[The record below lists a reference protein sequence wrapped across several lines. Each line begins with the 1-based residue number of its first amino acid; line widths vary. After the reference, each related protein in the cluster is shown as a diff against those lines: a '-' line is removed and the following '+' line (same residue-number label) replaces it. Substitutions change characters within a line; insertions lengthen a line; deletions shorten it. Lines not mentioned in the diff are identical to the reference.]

1 MRLNNKISIKGDTLT
16 IFKEGMF
23 NPMKGGANLGAIAK
37 KIYDELQLMGS
48 YDSSDRQLL
57 IKQAGLSGNDAAT
70 VSDMLFDMD
79 ADERYDDMSRYDE
92 AIKQY
97 LEEGEDEIDFDDEN
111 FSDPMIDDYDDMDRS
126 NDAAYKKAFSSMNE
140 AKMYYHVLED
150 GGYGRIGHQGVY
162 NTKEEAQN
170 RADKLSDMFPKSEFY
185 VEAYTSKRE
194 PVTVTMESKVVNE
207 LSTFVNNSPVTSEY
221 NGKTITWDDYEV
233 TERNVDGG
241 GYTNA
246 IMLMGSDE
254 DGNEYTCQG
263 STTHGDVDE
272 WDDSTIEMVNS
283 INEANTLP
291 IIKSVTY
298 FGGGNYTV
306 ILDDG
311 YKILISGGNLE
322 GIYGGDAEDV
332 NSFVGQEWD
341 QEPYNI
347 NEGKKAKTDPKDKKK
362 ADKNNYCQK
371 DIADVDMVN
380 PYELKKGI
388 RIEMVDTEDYVKA
401 MDKAVKKLKKDP
413 MFYTNLIANS
423 KQVKADKRSDLP
435 KEVKDKKLNK
445 TSDKMKDKA
454 NEMGV
459 SKKDATK
466 KNANDTLNK
475 KEMAK
480 GKPKGVKEMTMKPK
494 SSKGMKAMDTPG
506 KETKAK
512 LKESISIFNSLK
524 KLLLS

>member
-1 MRLNNKISIKGDTLT
+1 MTLQDQYTQINEGKGAKDVFL
-16 IFKEGMF
+16 KH
-23 NPMKGGANLGAIAK
+23 AK
-37 KIYDELQLMGS
+37 KLFPNMIPNHYGYE
-48 YDSSDRQLL
+48 DSVKIL
-57 IKQAGLSGNDAAT
+57 KQRSVITENIWGIANASN
-70 VSDMLFDMD
+70 
-79 ADERYDDMSRYDE
+79 
-92 AIKQY
+92 KQP
-97 LEEGEDEIDFDDEN
+97 DWFQIFNEN
-111 FSDPMIDDYDDMDRS
+111 
-126 NDAAYKKAFSSMNE
+126 
-140 AKMYYHVLED
+140 L
-150 GGYGRIGHQGVY
+150 
-162 NTKEEAQN
+162 
-170 RADKLSDMFPKSEFY
+170 
-185 VEAYTSKRE
+185 
-194 PVTVTMESKVVNE
+194 
-207 LSTFVNNSPVTSEY
+207 
-221 NGKTITWDDYEV
+221 
-233 TERNVDGG
+233 
-241 GYTNA
+241 
-246 IMLMGSDE
+246 
-254 DGNEYTCQG
+254 NEYDKA
-263 STTHGDVDE
+263 SN
-272 WDDSTIEMVNS
+272 WDNES
-283 INEANTLP
+283 INEENKSLP

-306 ILDDG
+306 TLDDG

-332 NSFVGQEWD
+332 KSFVGQEWD

-347 NEGKKAKTDPKDKKK
+347 NEAKKAKTDPKDKKK
-362 ADKNNYCQK
+362 ADKTNYGQK
-371 DIADVDMVN
+371 DIADIDMVN

-413 MFYTNLIANS
+413 MFYSNLIANA
-423 KQVKADKRSDLP
+423 KHVKADKRSDLP

-454 NEMGV
+454 NEMEV

-466 KNANDTLNK
+466 KNAKDTLNK

>member
-23 NPMKGGANLGAIAK
+23 NPMKGGANLNAIAK

-48 YDSSDRQLL
+48 YDSSDRQSL
-57 IKQAGLSGNDAAT
+57 IKQAGLSGNDAKT
-70 VSDMLFDMD
+70 VSDMLFVMD

-92 AIKQY
+92 AINQY
-97 LEEGEDEIDFDDEN
+97 LEEGEDEIDFDD
-111 FSDPMIDDYDDMDRS
+111 MDRS
-126 NDAAYKKAFSSMNE
+126 NDDAYEKAFSSMNE
-140 AKMYYHVLED
+140 
-150 GGYGRIGHQGVY
+150 
-162 NTKEEAQN
+162 
-170 RADKLSDMFPKSEFY
+170 
-185 VEAYTSKRE
+185 
-194 PVTVTMESKVVNE
+194 
-207 LSTFVNNSPVTSEY
+207 LSTFANNSPVTSEY

-254 DGNEYTCQG
+254 DGNEYTCEG
-263 STTHGDVDE
+263 STTHGEVDE

-283 INEANTLP
+283 INEA
-291 IIKSVTY
+291 
-298 FGGGNYTV
+298 
-306 ILDDG
+306 
-311 YKILISGGNLE
+311 
-322 GIYGGDAEDV
+322 
-332 NSFVGQEWD
+332 
-341 QEPYNI
+341 
-347 NEGKKAKTDPKDKKK
+347 KKAKTDPKDKKK
-362 ADKNNYCQK
+362 ADKTNYGQK
-371 DIADVDMVN
+371 DIADIDMVN

-423 KQVKADKRSDLP
+423 KQVKANKRSDLP

-454 NEMGV
+454 NEMEV

-466 KNANDTLNK
+466 KNAKDTLNK

>member
-57 IKQAGLSGNDAAT
+57 IKQAGLSGKDAET

-92 AIKQY
+92 AITQY
-97 LEEGEDEIDFDDEN
+97 LEEGEDEIDFDD
-111 FSDPMIDDYDDMDRS
+111 MDRS
-126 NDAAYKKAFSSMNE
+126 NDDAYEKAFSSMNE
-140 AKMYYHVLED
+140 
-150 GGYGRIGHQGVY
+150 
-162 NTKEEAQN
+162 
-170 RADKLSDMFPKSEFY
+170 
-185 VEAYTSKRE
+185 
-194 PVTVTMESKVVNE
+194 
-207 LSTFVNNSPVTSEY
+207 LSTFANNSPVTSEY

-254 DGNEYTCQG
+254 DGNEYTCEG
-263 STTHGDVDE
+263 STTHGEVDE

-291 IIKSVTY
+291 IIKSVVKHEGKYKVT
-298 FGGGNYTV
+298 
-306 ILDDG
+306 LDNG
-311 YKILISGGNLE
+311 KTIIVSGGNLE

-332 NSFVGQEWD
+332 KSFVGQEWD

-347 NEGKKAKTDPKDKKK
+347 NEAKKAKTDPKDKKK
-362 ADKNNYCQK
+362 ADKTNYGQK
-371 DIADVDMVN
+371 DIADIDMVN

-413 MFYTNLIANS
+413 MFYSNLIANA
-423 KQVKADKRSDLP
+423 KHVKADKRSDVP

-454 NEMGV
+454 NEMEV

-466 KNANDTLNK
+466 KNAKDTLNK

>member
-23 NPMKGGANLGAIAK
+23 NPMKGGANLNAIAQ

-57 IKQAGLSGNDAAT
+57 IKQAGLSGNDAET

-92 AIKQY
+92 AINQY
-97 LEEGEDEIDFDDEN
+97 LEEGEDEIDFDDMDSEDN
-111 FSDPMIDDYDDMDRS
+111 RDDKDDDYDDSMDVYS
-126 NDAAYKKAFSSMNE
+126 DEYEMLESMNE
-140 AKMYYHVLED
+140 AK
-150 GGYGRIGHQGVY
+150 
-162 NTKEEAQN
+162 
-170 RADKLSDMFPKSEFY
+170 KS
-185 VEAYTSKRE
+185 
-194 PVTVTMESKVVNE
+194 
-207 LSTFVNNSPVTSEY
+207 
-221 NGKTITWDDYEV
+221 
-233 TERNVDGG
+233 
-241 GYTNA
+241 
-246 IMLMGSDE
+246 
-254 DGNEYTCQG
+254 
-263 STTHGDVDE
+263 
-272 WDDSTIEMVNS
+272 
-283 INEANTLP
+283 
-291 IIKSVTY
+291 
-298 FGGGNYTV
+298 
-306 ILDDG
+306 
-311 YKILISGGNLE
+311 
-322 GIYGGDAEDV
+322 
-332 NSFVGQEWD
+332 
-341 QEPYNI
+341 
-347 NEGKKAKTDPKDKKK
+347 KTDPKDKKK
-362 ADKNNYCQK
+362 ADKTNYGQK
-371 DIADVDMVN
+371 DVADIDMVN

-423 KQVKADKRSDLP
+423 KQVKANKRSDLP

-454 NEMGV
+454 NEMEV

-466 KNANDTLNK
+466 KNAKDTLNK

>member
-23 NPMKGGANLGAIAK
+23 NPMKGGANLSTIAK

-48 YDSSDRQLL
+48 YDSSDRQSL
-57 IKQAGLSGNDAAT
+57 IKQAGLSGKDAET

-111 FSDPMIDDYDDMDRS
+111 FPDPMIDDYEDNYEVDDYDDMDRS

-140 AKMYYHVLED
+140 
-150 GGYGRIGHQGVY
+150 
-162 NTKEEAQN
+162 
-170 RADKLSDMFPKSEFY
+170 
-185 VEAYTSKRE
+185 
-194 PVTVTMESKVVNE
+194 
-207 LSTFVNNSPVTSEY
+207 LSTFANNSPVTSEY

-254 DGNEYTCQG
+254 DGNEYTCEG
-263 STTHGDVDE
+263 STTHGEVDE

-283 INEANTLP
+283 INEA
-291 IIKSVTY
+291 
-298 FGGGNYTV
+298 
-306 ILDDG
+306 
-311 YKILISGGNLE
+311 
-322 GIYGGDAEDV
+322 
-332 NSFVGQEWD
+332 
-341 QEPYNI
+341 
-347 NEGKKAKTDPKDKKK
+347 KKAKTDPKDKKK
-362 ADKNNYCQK
+362 ADKTNYGQK

-413 MFYTNLIANS
+413 MFYSNLIANS
-423 KQVKADKRSDLP
+423 KHVKADKRTDVT

-445 TSDKMKDKA
+445 VTDKMKDKA
-454 NEMGV
+454 NGMEV

>member
-1 MRLNNKISIKGDTLT
+1 
-16 IFKEGMF
+16 
-23 NPMKGGANLGAIAK
+23 
-37 KIYDELQLMGS
+37 
-48 YDSSDRQLL
+48 
-57 IKQAGLSGNDAAT
+57 
-70 VSDMLFDMD
+70 
-79 ADERYDDMSRYDE
+79 
-92 AIKQY
+92 
-97 LEEGEDEIDFDDEN
+97 
-111 FSDPMIDDYDDMDRS
+111 
-126 NDAAYKKAFSSMNE
+126 
-140 AKMYYHVLED
+140 MYYHVLED
-150 GGYGRIGHQGVY
+150 GGYGRIGHQGYY
-162 NTKEEAQN
+162 NTPEEAKK
-170 RADKLSDMFPKSEFY
+170 RADTLSDMFPKSEFY
-185 VEAYTSKRE
+185 VEAYPSKRE
-194 PVTVTMESKVVNE
+194 PVTVTMESKIVNE
-207 LSTFVNNSPVTSEY
+207 LSTYNNNPVTSEY

-233 TERNVDGG
+233 EERNVDGG
-241 GYTNA
+241 GYTDA
-246 IMLMGSDE
+246 ITLMGSDE

-263 STTHGDVDE
+263 STTQGDVDE

-283 INEANTLP
+283 INEA
-291 IIKSVTY
+291 
-298 FGGGNYTV
+298 
-306 ILDDG
+306 
-311 YKILISGGNLE
+311 
-322 GIYGGDAEDV
+322 
-332 NSFVGQEWD
+332 
-341 QEPYNI
+341 
-347 NEGKKAKTDPKDKKK
+347 KKAKTDPKEKKK
-362 ADKNNYCQK
+362 ADKTNYGQK

-423 KQVKADKRSDLP
+423 KHVKADKRSDLP

>member
-1 MRLNNKISIKGDTLT
+1 MSIENYKVGDILK
-16 IFKEGMF
+16 FK
-23 NPMKGGANLGAIAK
+23 
-37 KIYDELQLMGS
+37 D
-48 YDSSDRQLL
+48 
-57 IKQAGLSGNDAAT
+57 
-70 VSDMLFDMD
+70 
-79 ADERYDDMSRYDE
+79 
-92 AIKQY
+92 
-97 LEEGEDEIDFDDEN
+97 GEDWKVVKAGMRASDSRVKPDEITIAPHNQLAKDRN
-111 FSDPMIDDYDDMDRS
+111 ISLPIDINLDYLK
-126 NDAAYKKAFSSMNE
+126 NNLNE
-140 AKMYYHVLED
+140 A
-150 GGYGRIGHQGVY
+150 
-162 NTKEEAQN
+162 
-170 RADKLSDMFPKSEFY
+170 
-185 VEAYTSKRE
+185 
-194 PVTVTMESKVVNE
+194 
-207 LSTFVNNSPVTSEY
+207 
-221 NGKTITWDDYEV
+221 
-233 TERNVDGG
+233 
-241 GYTNA
+241 
-246 IMLMGSDE
+246 
-254 DGNEYTCQG
+254 
-263 STTHGDVDE
+263 
-272 WDDSTIEMVNS
+272 
-283 INEANTLP
+283 
-291 IIKSVTY
+291 
-298 FGGGNYTV
+298 
-306 ILDDG
+306 
-311 YKILISGGNLE
+311 
-322 GIYGGDAEDV
+322 
-332 NSFVGQEWD
+332 
-341 QEPYNI
+341 
-347 NEGKKAKTDPKDKKK
+347 KKAKTDPKDKKK
-362 ADKNNYCQK
+362 ADKTNYGQK

-423 KQVKADKRSDLP
+423 KHVKADKRSDLP